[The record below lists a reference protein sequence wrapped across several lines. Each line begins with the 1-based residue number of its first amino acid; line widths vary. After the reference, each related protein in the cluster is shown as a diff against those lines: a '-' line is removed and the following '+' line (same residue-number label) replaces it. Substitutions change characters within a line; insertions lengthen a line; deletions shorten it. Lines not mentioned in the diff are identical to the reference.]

1 MTSKKTRHEFLAD
14 ANVTAKLN
22 TLVRSG
28 ATKTD
33 IIVQAIKAFVERGTE
48 TEFSRLTAKR
58 FDIFSRE
65 HAAIRQDIEAV
76 RRELEA
82 ERQAREQMQADVKTI
97 LEKVAFIH
105 NKTTVKMPPPSEEL
119 RAPSHG
125 FFCLFR

>member
-1 MTSKKTRHEFLAD
+1 MTSKKIRHEFLAD
-14 ANVTAKLN
+14 AAVSAKLN

-58 FDIFSRE
+58 FDVFSRE
-65 HAAIRQDIEAV
+65 HAAIRQDLEAV

-82 ERQAREQMQADVKTI
+82 ERKGRGQMEADVKTI
-97 LEKVAFIH
+97 LEETSTIRGMATAKL
-105 NKTTVKMPPPSEEL
+105 PPDSKELQIPS
-119 RAPSHG
+119 RG
-125 FFCLFR
+125 FFGIFR